1 MPSFTTLEGQ
11 TLQYGQEGA
20 YTLKNQQAF
29 ILELDKQVRAAD
41 PTDEGHIKALQKNL
55 NYIVRMLGMD
65 TLPETG
71 VLDVATVEALDYFKQ
86 KRDTFIEHGI
96 ENHVDATELEALTN
110 PAFTETE
117 YAPTMEEM
125 KSLEVEIDKLYED

>member
-1 MPSFTTLEGQ
+1 MPSFKTLGGQ

-20 YTLKNQQAF
+20 YTLEDQQAF

-41 PTDEGHIKALQKNL
+41 LTDEEHLRAVRSNL
-55 NYIVRMLGMD
+55 NYIYKLLGIGN
-65 TLPETG
+65 LPEDGPIDQSTMDG
-71 VLDVATVEALDYFKQ
+71 LDYFKEN
-86 KRDTFIEHGI
+86 RDLFLEHGI
-96 ENHVDATELEALTN
+96 ENHVDAKKLEKLTN

-125 KSLEVEIDKLYED
+125 KALEVEIDQLYED